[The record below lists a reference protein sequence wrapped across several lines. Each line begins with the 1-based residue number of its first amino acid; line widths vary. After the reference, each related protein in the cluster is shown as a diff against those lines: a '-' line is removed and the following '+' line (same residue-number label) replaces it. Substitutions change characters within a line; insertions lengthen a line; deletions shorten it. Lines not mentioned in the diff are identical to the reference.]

1 LSRTVGSGLFNI
13 SKSENFQFWVSEA
26 PPKKILRIKKPL
38 VLIFIFFNPKEPMV
52 LKEEYTVLQMVACFF
67 CSQILKTVINFAILV
82 L

>member
-26 PPKKILRIKKPL
+26 PPQKNPQNKKTTGFDFYI
-38 VLIFIFFNPKEPMV
+38 FNPKEPMV
-52 LKEEYTVLQMVACFF
+52 LKEEYTVLQMVTCFF
-67 CSQILKTVINFAILV
+67 CSQILKTVINFAIIV

>member
-1 LSRTVGSGLFNI
+1 
-13 SKSENFQFWVSEA
+13 
-26 PPKKILRIKKPL
+26 
-38 VLIFIFFNPKEPMV
+38 MV